1 MLICS
6 SVTEAYGANLPI
18 LLRIVDT
25 NWRISVDFHV
35 TKCLNS
41 IVFSG

>member
-18 LLRIVDT
+18 LFKIVDT
-25 NWRISVDFHV
+25 IRISVDFPI

-41 IVFSG
+41 IIFSG